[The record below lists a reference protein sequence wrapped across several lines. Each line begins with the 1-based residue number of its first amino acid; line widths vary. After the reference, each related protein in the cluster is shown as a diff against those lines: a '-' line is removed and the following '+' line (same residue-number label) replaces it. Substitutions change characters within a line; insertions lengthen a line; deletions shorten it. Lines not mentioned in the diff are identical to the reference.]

1 MVKEV
6 IWSPLAVETF
16 DTIAD
21 YILKKFGEAAAK
33 KFVQTVD
40 AKLTLI
46 KSRPKMFRR
55 TAHRTNTYI
64 TSIHKRTT
72 LTYRYSPVKKKI
84 ELVVFWGMQN
94 PANKPQ

>member
-1 MVKEV
+1 MVT
-6 IWSPLAVETF
+6 LAIETF
-16 DTIAD
+16 DTIID
-21 YILKKFGEAAAK
+21 YIFKKFGETAAK
-33 KFVQTVD
+33 KFVQIVD

-55 TAHRTNTYI
+55 TGKRPNTYI

-72 LTYRYSPVKKKI
+72 LTYRYRPVKKRI

>member
-1 MVKEV
+1 MVKE
-6 IWSPLAVETF
+6 ITWSPLAIETF
-16 DTIAD
+16 AIVD

-33 KFVQTVD
+33 KFMQTVD

-46 KSRPKMFRR
+46 KSTPKMFRR
-55 TAHRTNTYI
+55 TGKRPNTYI

-72 LTYRYSPVKKKI
+72 LTYRYKPIKKRI
-84 ELVVFWGMQN
+84 ELVVFWRMQN